1 MKKIVTFLVLLA
13 LVGLVYVFYQ
23 YQQIAAEADIQV
35 EADIQLLEK
44 SFREQTSEAL
54 TGLHEG
60 EKYVQTQL
68 TSQHINDE
76 QKFVRVYHSLFIQNG
91 VRNCLQSHLT
101 YQQKQPNIKQ
111 QIWLEI
117 GESCLP

>member
-1 MKKIVTFLVLLA
+1 MKKIVAFLMLLA
-13 LVGLVYVFYQ
+13 LVGLAYIFYQ

-44 SFREQTSEAL
+44 SYRDQTSKAL

-68 TSQHINDE
+68 ASQHINDE
-76 QKFVRVYHSLFIQNG
+76 QKFVRVYHSLFIKNG

-101 YQQKQPNIKQ
+101 YQQKQPNVQK
-111 QIWLEI
+111 QIWLKPDQY
-117 GESCLP
+117 CL